1 MLVGIPDPFGILM
14 GSKVLVQVQKN
25 GPACRPKIFKRAFI
39 YQNPCLH
46 PGNHRIVECVD
57 EKNLHHLYN
66 VGVLSATNCKLS
78 LAAECSWGDLDGDHF
93 SVIWNENLVSP
104 NNFSSCKYSKLSK
117 KDNKWRENVINVPL
131 ISTFFTDFM
140 ANDILGRI
148 AHRQLALCDIKDQ
161 GALDH
166 LAIELGKCHAQC
178 INHSKIR
185 IKPRIPNEA
194 VEIVSTNVFPN
205 FMGKNLKSRTIRRKF

>member
-1 MLVGIPDPFGILM
+1 M
-14 GSKVLVQVQKN
+14 
-25 GPACRPKIFKRAFI
+25 
-39 YQNPCLH
+39 
-46 PGNHRIVECVD
+46 
-57 EKNLHHLYN
+57 
-66 VGVLSATNCKLS
+66 
-78 LAAECSWGDLDGDHF
+78 
-93 SVIWNENLVSP
+93 
-104 NNFSSCKYSKLSK
+104 
-117 KDNKWRENVINVPL
+117 PL

-140 ANDILGRI
+140 ANDILGRT
-148 AHRQLALCDIKDQ
+148 AQRQLALCDIKDQ